1 MIAIVPA
8 LMPRSSQEFFSLV
21 ERIFPAAAA
30 VQVDIMDGRLTPE
43 ADWPYTGNREIFEE
57 LLGGKRV
64 LPHKDALSYEA
75 DLMVKEPLSAAR
87 EWIALGAKRIV
98 LHIGS
103 DPALPETA
111 SALRAE
117 GGGGALIGLGVLA
130 TTPIEKIA
138 PLVPL
143 FDFVQCMGIARIGFQ
158 GEPFDERALAQVSL
172 LRETWPQLIIS
183 VDGGVTEDTA
193 ERLVDAGARRLVIG
207 SSIVKSPDPA
217 EAIRRFT
224 ALVA

>member
-43 ADWPYTGNREIFEE
+43 ANWPYRGDREIFEE
-57 LLGGKRV
+57 LLEGRRV
-64 LPHKDALSYEA
+64 LPHKDKLAYEA
-75 DLMVKEPLSAAR
+75 DLMVQKPFAAAR
-87 EWIALGAKRIV
+87 EWIALGVKRIV

-117 GGGGALIGLGVLA
+117 GGDRALLGLAVRA

-138 PLVPL
+138 PLIPL

-158 GEPFDERALAQVSL
+158 GEPFDERVLAQVRL
-172 LRETWPQLIIS
+172 LRETWPELIIS
-183 VDGGVTEDTA
+183 VDGGVNENTA
-193 ERLVDAGARRLVIG
+193 EKLVDAGARRLVIG
-207 SSIVKSPDPA
+207 SSIVESPDPA
-217 EAIRRFT
+217 EAIGRFT